1 MVCYGASW
9 YWFAS
14 STYYKK
20 NKGGKMKQLE
30 TLKPILYRILATF
43 TVSGLGVVGAGAIT
57 NIPLWKAVMMA
68 GFGSVAQV
76 IEGLARAYLND
87 GKLSVAEIEDVFHQ
101 AEDSLPDESK

>member
-1 MVCYGASW
+1 
-9 YWFAS
+9 
-14 STYYKK
+14 
-20 NKGGKMKQLE
+20 MKSLNNI
-30 TLKPILYRILATF
+30 KPVLYRIIATF

-87 GKLSVAEIEDVFHQ
+87 GTISAEEMESVFHE
-101 AEDSLPDESK
+101 AEDDSPA

>member
-1 MVCYGASW
+1 
-9 YWFAS
+9 
-14 STYYKK
+14 
-20 NKGGKMKQLE
+20 MKSFNNI
-30 TLKPILYRILATF
+30 KPVLYRIIATF

-87 GKLSVAEIEDVFHQ
+87 GTISTEEMESVFHE
-101 AEDSLPDESK
+101 AEENSPA

>member
-1 MVCYGASW
+1 
-9 YWFAS
+9 
-14 STYYKK
+14 
-20 NKGGKMKQLE
+20 MKSFDNV
-30 TLKPILYRILATF
+30 KPVLYRIIATF

-87 GKLSVAEIEDVFHQ
+87 GTISVEEMESVFHE
-101 AEDSLPDESK
+101 AEGDSPA

>member
-1 MVCYGASW
+1 
-9 YWFAS
+9 
-14 STYYKK
+14 
-20 NKGGKMKQLE
+20 MKSLNNI
-30 TLKPILYRILATF
+30 KPVLYRIIATF

-87 GKLSVAEIEDVFHQ
+87 GTISVEEMEAVFHE
-101 AEDSLPDESK
+101 AEDDSPA

>member
-1 MVCYGASW
+1 MHNIN
-9 YWFAS
+9 
-14 STYYKK
+14 TI
-20 NKGGKMKQLE
+20 
-30 TLKPILYRILATF
+30 KPIIYRIIATF

-87 GKLSVAEIEDVFHQ
+87 GTISTEEMEAVFHEV
-101 AEDSLPDESK
+101 EDENPA

>member
-1 MVCYGASW
+1 
-9 YWFAS
+9 
-14 STYYKK
+14 
-20 NKGGKMKQLE
+20 MKFSNNM
-30 TLKPILYRILATF
+30 KPVLYRILATF

-87 GKLSVAEIEDVFHQ
+87 GTISPEEMEAVFHE
-101 AEDSLPDESK
+101 AEDNSTA